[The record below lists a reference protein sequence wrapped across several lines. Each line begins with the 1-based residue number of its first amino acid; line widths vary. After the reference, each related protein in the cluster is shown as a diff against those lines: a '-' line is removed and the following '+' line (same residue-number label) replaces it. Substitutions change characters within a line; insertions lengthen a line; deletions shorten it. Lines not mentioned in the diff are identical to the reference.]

1 MAQQDNSTE
10 RVLVKFFLEWRAGFR
25 AQVQRHILQS
35 HAFRL
40 VDLLQTIHKR
50 AALDRNTPVVLDDLR
65 VGLKKLGSH
74 IKLHADDVGG
84 GVCIQSHNDPTV
96 LTRKVDNL
104 RVACSG

>member
-40 VDLLQTIHKR
+40 VDLLQTIHNSQ
-50 AALDRNTPVVLDDLR
+50 AGR
-65 VGLKKLGSH
+65 VGPQ
-74 IKLHADDVGG
+74 HARCSRQLARWPQEA
-84 GVCIQSHNDPTV
+84 GVAYQIA
-96 LTRKVDNL
+96 R
-104 RVACSG
+104 G